1 MKHDQTETQDAWAR
15 YGWLMGAIWLVFLF
29 YPITALASSN
39 APLPFLVLGWCGV
52 VGFAAAYLSG
62 FIIGMRDSGTGTQRV
77 TLLIFWAALG
87 CVLLTIPAI
96 AWPALSFLPFLMSY
110 ASYILSRPWHWALNV
125 LGPAIVTGYV
135 ISAGVAARSQPWGL
149 MWIVCMIAIVN
160 SINSW
165 LIRRSARADELRF
178 ELATSEERESVARD
192 VHDLLGHSLT
202 VIKLKAELA
211 ARLVEQDPARARAEL
226 DEIVRLSS
234 EAIAGVRG
242 TVTGLRAESLSEQL
256 HASSSAL
263 AAAGIVFEMR
273 GSSTVL
279 SPAQSIPAAWILR
292 EATTNILRHAS
303 ASRVLVSLSP
313 GTLFIED
320 DGTGLAG
327 PRARTGNGLRN
338 MEERA
343 AAAGAELRVGA
354 ATPTGTRVSLTW

>member
-1 MKHDQTETQDAWAR
+1 MKHDQTGTQDAWAR

-29 YPITALASSN
+29 YPITALVTSN
-39 APLPFLVLGWCGV
+39 ASLPLLVLGWCGV
-52 VGFAAAYLSG
+52 LGFAAAYLSG
-62 FIIGMRDSGTGTQRV
+62 FIIGMRESGTGTQRV

-87 CVLLTIPAI
+87 CALLTTPAI
-96 AWPALSFLPFLMSY
+96 AWAALSFLPFLMSY

-125 LGPAIVTGYV
+125 LGPVVVTGYV
-135 ISAGVAARSQPWGL
+135 IAAGVSALSQPWGL
-149 MWIVCMIAIVN
+149 MWIVYMIAIVN

-211 ARLVEQDPARARAEL
+211 ARLVDQDPARARAEL

-242 TVTGLRAESLSEQL
+242 TVTGLRAESLAEQL
-256 HASSSAL
+256 LASGDAL
-263 AAAGIVFEMR
+263 ASAGIALEVR
-273 GSSTVL
+273 GSVASL

-292 EATTNILRHAS
+292 EATTNVLRHSA
-303 ASRVLVSLSP
+303 ASRVRVELSP
-313 GTLFIED
+313 GTLIID
-320 DGTGLAG
+320 DNGRGVAEAESATGS
-327 PRARTGNGLRN
+327 GLRG
-338 MEERA
+338 MGERA
-343 AAAGAELRVGA
+343 AAAGAELVVQA
-354 ATPTGTRVSLTW
+354 ASPRGTRVSLTW